1 MLPRI
6 LQNIIKWN
14 NIANVPKSE
23 VSMELYSKLITEE
36 YNEFITAFNQNKEL
50 GFINKDLETEE
61 LDGIIDMVWVI
72 IGYARARGWTNK
84 QISDAFKEVERS
96 NYSKFILQN
105 DLTYKC
111 IKREDGKILKPD
123 TFSKADLKKIIDKN

>member
-6 LQNIIKWN
+6 FKNIIEWN

-23 VSMELYSKLITEE
+23 KSMELYSNLITEE
-36 YNEFITAFNQNKEL
+36 YNEFLKAFNENKEL
-50 GFINKDLETEE
+50 GFTDKALETEE
-61 LDGIIDMVWVI
+61 LDGIVDMVWVI

-96 NYSKFILQN
+96 NFSKFILQ
-105 DLTYKC
+105 DDFTYKC

-123 TFSKADLKKIIDKN
+123 TFSKADLRKIVDK